1 MSAKVSRD
9 FVFQAAIHFENTFVI
24 NVYELRLNMVVNTD
38 DNREQNI
45 ALERIKYL
53 LLECF
58 ENCVFVNYKEIKAVD
73 AYLKA
78 GIKVCPLPDDPF
90 DQIVATVLMTKFN
103 TVTESKLFVNE
114 LEIKSSICDDVKFYI
129 SADEELEF
137 FDHQNGWW
145 KDNSA
150 SIFDYTKKT
159 KKEKIVE
166 LKKEITDW
174 NLIGL
179 SWKEKKNIGK
189 DNGEIVFIP
198 VDK

>member
-9 FVFQAAIHFENTFVI
+9 FVFNTAVHFEGIFII
-24 NVYELRLNMVVNTD
+24 NSYEINLTMLVNTE

-53 LLECF
+53 INECLE
-58 ENCVFVNYKEIKAVD
+58 NSIFVNAKETKTID
-73 AYLKA
+73 LYLKA
-78 GIKVCPLPDDPF
+78 GLKVCPLPDDPF
-90 DQIVATVLMTKFN
+90 DQIVGAVLLQKFN
-103 TVTESKLFVNE
+103 VITEQKLYVTEID
-114 LEIKSSICDDVKFYI
+114 IKSAICDDVKFYL
-129 SADEELEF
+129 SADDEIDF
-137 FDHQNGWW
+137 FQNENVWW
-145 KDNSA
+145 NDNSA
-150 SIFDYTKKT
+150 SIFDYTKKS

-166 LKKEITDW
+166 LKKEVTDW

-179 SWKEKKNIGK
+179 SWKEKRKSNK